1 MCDFASF
8 VLTKDK
14 VFWSDSNSHT
24 DIIEE
29 FGLHEDG
36 ANGPNILKV
45 EIFPTTKIKSL
56 RDYNNWEF
64 IIDQDIMPE
73 WYNKDLDKS
82 RTRKALKIRFAKD
95 FKVPGYLDLS
105 GCTGL
110 KSLPSNLK
118 VPESLNLSGCTGLK
132 SLPSDLKVGGYLD
145 LNGCTGL
152 KSLPS
157 DLKVGGYLYLH
168 GCTGLKSLPSNLK
181 VAGYLNLYGCTR
193 LKSLPSNLGSI
204 GTYCLILKVM

>member
-45 EIFPTTKIKSL
+45 EIFPTTKIKYL
-56 RDYNNWEF
+56 RDYDNWGF
-64 IIDQDIMPE
+64 KIDQDIMPE

-95 FKVPGYLDLS
+95 FKVPGYLDLR

-110 KSLPSNLK
+110 KSLPSDLKVSGSLDLTGCTGLKSLPSDLK
-118 VPESLNLSGCTGLK
+118 VPGYLNLSGCTGLK
-132 SLPSDLKVGGYLD
+132 SLPSDLKVGRSLYLTGCTGLKSLPSNLKVGGS
-145 LNGCTGL
+145 LNLTGCTGL

-157 DLKVGGYLYLH
+157 DLKVPGYLDLPEH
-168 GCTGLKSLPSNLK
+168 LK
-181 VAGYLNLYGCTR
+181 
-193 LKSLPSNLGSI
+193 
-204 GTYCLILKVM
+204 

>member
-95 FKVPGYLDLS
+95 FKVPGYLDLR

-110 KSLPSNLK
+110 KSLPSDLKVSGSLDLTGCTGLKSLPSDLK
-118 VPESLNLSGCTGLK
+118 VPGYLNLSGCTGLK
-132 SLPSDLKVGGYLD
+132 SLPSDLKVAGYLD
-145 LNGCTGL
+145 LRGCTGL

-157 DLKVGGYLYLH
+157 DLKVGGSLYLPEH
-168 GCTGLKSLPSNLK
+168 LK
-181 VAGYLNLYGCTR
+181 
-193 LKSLPSNLGSI
+193 
-204 GTYCLILKVM
+204 